1 MLARQIG
8 KRTDGGEDGVPYLVE
23 TEEESVDAT
32 PKDEIERG
40 SMPESTQE
48 HRHEEIE
55 VLTDFSVA
63 IASKRDVEVVLE
75 PRGEANVP
83 TAPKLSNG
91 LGLVGAVKVLGELES
106 EQEGNTDGHVR
117 IA

>member
-8 KRTDGGEDGVPYLVE
+8 KRTDGGENGVPYLVE

-48 HRHEEIE
+48 HRHEEVE
-55 VLTDFSVA
+55 VLTELTVTVTTQGD
-63 IASKRDVEVVLE
+63 IEVILE
-75 PRGEANVP
+75 P
-83 TAPKLSNG
+83 
-91 LGLVGAVKVLGELES
+91 
-106 EQEGNTDGHVR
+106 
-117 IA
+117 